1 MNMDIQTSHTRIF
14 VGESQMKK
22 TLETITSYIGLRRQY
37 SADAMQIHLYA
48 SIHAYRLMTDGPS
61 VNPMDYMF
69 VTQGVFGLFEK
80 PGFNLYMSLHARSIS
95 TQINVIIRLMV
106 RTTYALYEPTM
117 AGNSEG
123 VRIATKRIS
132 RLHKLIDNFLNTVP
146 KEHETAVR
154 HLTYQLVDK
163 NSLKSRMERLMVE
176 QERGK

>member
-1 MNMDIQTSHTRIF
+1 MNMDVQNSYASIF
-14 VGESQMKK
+14 VGESQMKNN
-22 TLETITSYIGLRRQY
+22 LETITSYIGLRRQY
-37 SADAMQIHLYA
+37 SAEAMQVHLYA
-48 SIHAYRLMTDGPS
+48 SINAYRLMTDGPS

-80 PGFNLYMSLHARSIS
+80 PGFNLYMWMHLRAISIP
-95 TQINVIIRLMV
+95 INVIIRLMV

-132 RLHKLIDNFLNTVP
+132 RLHKLIDDFLKTIP
-146 KEHETAVR
+146 KQHEIAVR

-176 QERGK
+176 QERGE